1 MTEIDG
7 RALVTIEDDGIGLGS
22 AALYRPL
29 TSADSPLGRMVGVQA
44 KAATERDERFGG
56 TDGNETLTS
65 AVAVVLTVLLIAEGI
80 TILRIGGLKNE
91 HMFIGMVLIPP
102 VLLKLGSTGYRFAR
116 YYLGTR
122 AYRDKGPPQIVLR
135 LLAPLL
141 VLATL
146 VVFATGVALLIV
158 GHKSGFWFTVHK
170 VSFIVW
176 GVVFG
181 VHFLGHLA
189 RMLGS
194 LRDDWTREGR
204 RRIPGAGIRALLVAA
219 AIGGGVALAIVV
231 LPQITGWHV
240 GRG

>member
-1 MTEIDG
+1 MAGVEAKRSTEG
-7 RALVTIEDDGIGLGS
+7 HRRL
-22 AALYRPL
+22 
-29 TSADSPLGRMVGVQA
+29 
-44 KAATERDERFGG
+44 GG

-65 AVAVVLTVLLIAEGI
+65 AVAVVLTLLLIAEGI

-91 HMFIGMVLIPP
+91 HMFIGMALIPP

-122 AYRDKGPPQIVLR
+122 AYRDKGPPGIVLR

-141 VLATL
+141 VGATL
-146 VVFATGVALLIV
+146 LVFATGVALLIV

-170 VSFIVW
+170 TSFIVW

-181 VHFLGHLA
+181 VHFLGHLP
-189 RMLGS
+189 RMASS
-194 LRDDWTREGR
+194 LRTDWTREGR
-204 RRIPGAGIRALLVAA
+204 QRIPGAGVRALLLAA
-219 AIGGGVALAIVV
+219 AIGGGMALAIAV
-231 LPQITGWHV
+231 LPPITGWHA

>member
-1 MTEIDG
+1 
-7 RALVTIEDDGIGLGS
+7 
-22 AALYRPL
+22 
-29 TSADSPLGRMVGVQA
+29 MVGVPA
-44 KAATERDERFGG
+44 NSTSERVRRFGG

-65 AVAVVLTVLLIAEGI
+65 AAAVVLTVLLIAEGI

-91 HMFIGMVLIPP
+91 HMFIGMALIPP

-135 LLAPLL
+135 VLAPLL
-141 VLATL
+141 VLTTVL
-146 VVFATGVALLIV
+146 VFVTGVGLLIV

-170 VSFIVW
+170 TSFIVW
-176 GVVFG
+176 AVVFA
-181 VHFLGHLA
+181 VHFLWHLP
-189 RMLGS
+189 RMVAS
-194 LRDDWTREGR
+194 LRSDWTREGR
-204 RRIPGAGIRALLVAA
+204 ERIPGAGIRALLLAA
-219 AIGGGVALAIVV
+219 AIGGGVALAIAV